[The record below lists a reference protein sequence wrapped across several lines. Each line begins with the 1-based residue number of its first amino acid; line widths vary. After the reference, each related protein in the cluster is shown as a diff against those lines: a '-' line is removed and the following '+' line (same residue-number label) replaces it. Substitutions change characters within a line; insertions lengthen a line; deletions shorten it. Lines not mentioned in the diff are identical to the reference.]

1 MLIYEF
7 GTSRFQICKS
17 PDKSIL
23 LLPRK
28 IFDFCARYDD
38 AGTRVPARKFHT
50 RPGYINTRI
59 FTGLKHTTK
68 KLSPSSF
75 VCLLISRSDTILTWL
90 MLHFTLSTTRIYS
103 GTFQTT
109 VFTRQVFM
117 NVKSGKILLKW
128 FFIVQTL
135 TVYRR
140 FKIKPVVSMGA
151 TTVMYV

>member
-59 FTGLKHTTK
+59 FTALKHTTK
-68 KLSPSSF
+68 KNLAQLFCLFAYFSF
-75 VCLLISRSDTILTWL
+75 RYYINMINVT
-90 MLHFTLSTTRIYS
+90 LHFINNQDLQWDLSNYGFHTAGFHECKIRKDPSKMVFHCSNINRI
-103 GTFQTT
+103 
-109 VFTRQVFM
+109 
-117 NVKSGKILLKW
+117 
-128 FFIVQTL
+128 
-135 TVYRR
+135 
-140 FKIKPVVSMGA
+140 
-151 TTVMYV
+151 